1 MIAWFEWQST
11 QLVSVAWEL
20 SAPAPKKASM
30 SMALAVLT
38 LFTVEPPFAL
48 NSQAGSL
55 KMHTGFRVYIP
66 KNSVNIELCK

>member
-11 QLVSVAWEL
+11 QLESVACTL
-20 SAPAPKKASM
+20 SAPAPKKATI

-48 NSQAGSL
+48 NVQAESPGL
-55 KMHTGFRVYIP
+55 PPGIQVHPVK
-66 KNSVNIELCK
+66 E